1 MNVNSPGILDSPV
14 NETPFAVL
22 DLETTGLIPGLDRIV
37 EVSVVRMEPGAGPT
51 HVLDTL
57 VNPRRPVAATEIHG
71 ITDSDVAD
79 APTFDEIAGDIVRA
93 VSGCVLAA
101 YNVYFDI
108 KFLAHELAEADV
120 LDVPP
125 HLCVMYLRPLL
136 GLGKRCRLP
145 QACAHFGVSYSGQH
159 EASADAVAAAHLL
172 LRYLKEMREQGIG
185 TFGDL
190 ERSGQYKFM
199 QSFTNPL
206 FSPSLVGGRGP
217 CRRLKARHVPTPE
230 RVPLEETAPSVQTAP
245 ARNALVEYWEAMK
258 TVLADLRITPEEMEE
273 MREIKLRHGLPD
285 EQVRM
290 LHARL
295 FSAVISQFIDDKWL
309 DAKEARKLHRLHAA
323 LRELGWA
330 PGDPLVEQPPKV
342 AQRAAGEGA
351 GLPLA
356 GKTVV
361 VTGTLAN
368 YTRGEIQETIK
379 KHGGRA
385 ASSVSRKTD
394 FVLAGEDPGSKA
406 DKARA
411 LGVSVIGE
419 QEFRKMIGEE

>member
-1 MNVNSPGILDSPV
+1 MSGNSLGILDSPV
-14 NETPFAVL
+14 NETPFAVV
-22 DLETTGLIPGLDRIV
+22 DLETTGLTAGRDRIV
-37 EVSVVRMEPGAGPT
+37 EVSVVRVEPGAAPR

-57 VNPRRPVAATEIHG
+57 VNPRRRVAATEIHG

-79 APTFDEIAGDIVRA
+79 APTFAEIAGDMVGA
-93 VSGCVLAA
+93 LSGCVVAA

-108 KFLAHELAEADV
+108 RFLAHELAEAEV
-120 LDVPP
+120 FDVPP

-159 EASADAVAAAHLL
+159 EASADAAAAAQLL
-172 LRYLKEMREQGIG
+172 LRYLKEMRQQGIG

-199 QSFTNPL
+199 ESFTNPL
-206 FSPSLVGGRGP
+206 FLPSLVGGRGP
-217 CRRLKARHVPTPE
+217 CRRLKARHIATPE
-230 RVPLEETAPSVQTAP
+230 RVPVGEQAPSVQTAP
-245 ARNALVEYWEAMK
+245 ARNALVEYWEALK
-258 TVLADLRITPEEMEE
+258 TVVADLRITPEEMEE

-330 PGDPLVEQPPKV
+330 PGDPLVQQPPEV
-342 AQRAAGEGA
+342 AEKAVGEG
-351 GLPLA
+351 GDLPLA

-361 VTGTLAN
+361 VTGTLTG
-368 YTRGEIQETIK
+368 YTRPEAQQAIK
-379 KHGGRA
+379 AAGGRS
-385 ASSVSRKTD
+385 ASSVSKKTD
-394 FVLAGEDPGSKA
+394 YVLAGEDPGSKA
-406 DKARA
+406 ERART
-411 LGVSVIGE
+411 LGVRVTNEGE
-419 QEFRKMIGEE
+419 FNKMIGGK